1 MKKTIISLFSICL
14 LSAQTL
20 LAQEPRPDWVR
31 QPPNPPAGA
40 NFILVYGMG
49 TGKTEKEA
57 EIGAWKNAFFK
68 ALNAGG
74 LVAIQAQ
81 KKTLDEVLTMNDLET
96 MIPAHVLPR
105 HMVCQTQP
113 IYVMKD
119 EVKVYVLLQVQRHG
133 GMRND
138 FYDYDLKID
147 CESTGFKQSLE
158 NWNRKE
164 AERQKKV
171 RKRISR
177 EVKWEEIISGNSYL
191 GWSIVDG
198 GYPLNLGT
206 SFIGRFGGT
215 IGIGFQFGVGL
226 DFGGES
232 TYLEDEPGSNTST
245 TINYLSYNAG
255 LRLYPYKNIYLSA
268 NYGTLGS
275 KKISTFNDSE
285 GRFGT
290 EGWRQGKGIS
300 VMAGYDLIP
309 GSKFGHSGFL
319 LSVSAGMAYDL
330 FLTKWSPMVNLKIG
344 YAWSISE

>member
-14 LSAQTL
+14 LSAQIL
-20 LAQEPRPDWVR
+20 QAQEPRPDWVR
-31 QPPNPPAGA
+31 QPPPPPAGA
-40 NFILVYGMG
+40 NFILPYGMG

-57 EIGAWKNAFFK
+57 EIAAWKDALLK
-68 ALNAGG
+68 ALHEGG
-74 LVAIQAQ
+74 LVGIKAQA
-81 KKTLDEVLTMNDLET
+81 KTLEEVFTMNDLET
-96 MIPAHVLPR
+96 MIPANVMPR
-105 HMVCQTQP
+105 RLVCQTQP
-113 IYVMKD
+113 IRVAKD

-158 NWNRKE
+158 NWNRIE
-164 AERQKKV
+164 AERQKKEG
-171 RKRISR
+171 KRILR
-177 EVKWEEIISGNSYL
+177 GKKWEETISGNSYL
-191 GWSIVDG
+191 GWGIVDF

-215 IGIGFQFGVGL
+215 IGIGFQFGIGF

-232 TYLEDEPGSNTST
+232 TYLEDEPYHNTST

-255 LRLYPYKNIYLSA
+255 LRLYPYRNIYLSA
-268 NYGTLGS
+268 SYGTLGS
-275 KKISTFNDSE
+275 KKTGAFNDSK

-309 GSKFGHSGFL
+309 GRKFGHSGFL

-330 FLTKWSPMVNLKIG
+330 FLTRWSPMVNLKIG